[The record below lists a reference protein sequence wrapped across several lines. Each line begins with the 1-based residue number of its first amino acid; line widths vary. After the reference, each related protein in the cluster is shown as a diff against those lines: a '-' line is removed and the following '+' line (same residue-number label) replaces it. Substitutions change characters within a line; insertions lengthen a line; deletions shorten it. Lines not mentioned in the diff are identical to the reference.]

1 MKPKLYTRHTAIVAM
16 LSFVGGVVATV
27 GLGRLI
33 DRDASSAI
41 AFVDLHDEELGNRF
55 LGRWTV
61 DRNDTTDDQ
70 DAIVTFNASGDFTD
84 NTDDTYDT
92 RWFCDTGILFLVNRS
107 NDSSEGNAFVTP
119 MVPTFNATADTVTLS
134 PIRGDY
140 KITMTRSVAG
150 GGNRG

>member
-1 MKPKLYTRHTAIVAM
+1 M

-70 DAIVTFNASGDFTD
+70 DAIVTSMHPATSQT
-84 NTDDTYDT
+84 T
-92 RWFCDTGILFLVNRS
+92 RTILTTPDGSATTEYSFL
-107 NDSSEGNAFVTP
+107 
-119 MVPTFNATADTVTLS
+119 
-134 PIRGDY
+134 
-140 KITMTRSVAG
+140 
-150 GGNRG
+150 